1 MFAMFALKPFEHLGP
16 FGTIRDILQESC
28 FCAQHPH
35 GHCSSRCSMG
45 RRPSAGALQ
54 LPYRGCSHLHR
65 GRLQRNLSKVIT
77 FITPFRSLGV
87 WTSTPLPGVKL
98 PHLSQTEP
106 MSPFALPYFYASKDH
121 KLIGGGGSV
130 CFFPKLSEI
139 LHLQYHFPVPK
150 RFKDFKARYPVV
162 GGSPAK
168 VS

>member
-1 MFAMFALKPFEHLGP
+1 MSGQALH
-16 FGTIRDILQESC
+16 
-28 FCAQHPH
+28 
-35 GHCSSRCSMG
+35 
-45 RRPSAGALQ
+45 
-54 LPYRGCSHLHR
+54 
-65 GRLQRNLSKVIT
+65 NL
-77 FITPFRSLGV
+77 R
-87 WTSTPLPGVKL
+87 LPGVKL